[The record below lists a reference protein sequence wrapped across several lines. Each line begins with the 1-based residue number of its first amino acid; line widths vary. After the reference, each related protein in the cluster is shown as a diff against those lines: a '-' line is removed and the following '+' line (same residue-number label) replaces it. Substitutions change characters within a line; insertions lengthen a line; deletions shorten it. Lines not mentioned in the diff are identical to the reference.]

1 LFIELYAQ
9 DGCRMQ
15 SEQVLEVLNL
25 KNLWSIQ

>member
-1 LFIELYAQ
+1 
-9 DGCRMQ
+9 MQ